1 MEVQFWDSSEA
12 LARNEL
18 KKLQLFRLKNTLQ
31 RTSASLFYRAVFK
44 QHELSADSVHTLEDI
59 QYFPF
64 TTRSDLSNHYPFGIL
79 SVDRS
84 EVVRFHSHGG
94 AYAPKKGIFYTKDD
108 LSAWASLV
116 ARSFN
121 TAGIVNT
128 DILQVMTDFGL
139 LATSHGCE
147 LGGEELGVL
156 VIPAGKVSMHRHI
169 QLMKEL
175 GSTVLYLPAGMLPT
189 LIDTF
194 YELNLNP
201 SIDTELRLLIVGE
214 DPISQK
220 DKARIE
226 NLLKIPI
233 YRSYGILEINSPGMA
248 IECEQ
253 QQGMHIWEDYYLI
266 EIIDPEKL
274 TVLPSGE
281 WGELVITT
289 LNQEGM
295 PLIRYRTGDVTR
307 IIDAPCKCG
316 RTHRRIDTI
325 TRRTDSLFFIQ
336 GRALYPFQIAETL
349 QRVPEVGDNYVIYL
363 DTIDNNDQ
371 LIIEIEVVD
380 NLYLDNYGKL
390 ECLTKNI
397 SSRIF
402 EETKIMPKIKLVQN
416 NYFIQQ
422 NEKNLKQ
429 VVDKRKKIE

>member
-1 MEVQFWDSSEA
+1 MEVQYWDSIENVS
-12 LARNEL
+12 RNEL
-18 KKLQLFRLKNTLQ
+18 KKLQLFRLKETVQ
-31 RTSASLFYRAVFK
+31 RASASLFYRSVFK
-44 QHELSADSVHTLEDI
+44 QHKLSADIIHSAEDL
-59 QYFPF
+59 QRFPF
-64 TTRSDLSNHYPFGIL
+64 TTRSDISSHYPFGLL
-79 SVDRS
+79 SVDRC
-84 EVVRFHSHGG
+84 EVVRFHSSAG

-116 ARSFN
+116 ARSFYA
-121 TAGIVNT
+121 TGMVST

-139 LATSHGCE
+139 HTTSHGCE

-156 VIPAGKVSMHRHI
+156 VIPAGNISMHRHI

-175 GSTVLYLPAGMLPT
+175 GATVLYLPAGMLAT
-189 LIDTF
+189 LVDTF
-194 YELNLNP
+194 YELNMSP
-201 SIDTELRLLIVGE
+201 SVDTEVRQLIVGE
-214 DPISQK
+214 DPIDQK
-220 DKARIE
+220 EKERIE
-226 NLLKIPI
+226 NMLKIPI

-253 QQGMHIWEDYYLI
+253 QEGMHIWEDYYFV

-274 TVLPSGE
+274 TPLPEGE

-295 PLIRYRTGDVTR
+295 PLIRYRTGDITR
-307 IIDAPCKCG
+307 IIEEPCRCG

-325 TRRTDSLFFIQ
+325 TRRTDELFFIQ
-336 GRALYPFQIAETL
+336 GKALYPAQIAQTL

-363 DTIDNNDQ
+363 ETTDGNDQ
-371 LIIEIEVVD
+371 LTIEVEVVD

-402 EETKIMPKIKLVQN
+402 EETKVLPKIKLVQN
-416 NYFIQQ
+416 NHFTLH
-422 NEKNLKQ
+422 NEKYLKQ
-429 VVDKRKKIE
+429 VVDRRKKTE